1 MNILLEQEE
10 KPKAIIMAGGAGV
23 GKTFVT
29 DKFKK
34 AAESKGWVVLNP
46 DQYARNPDP
55 EQRLSLAAAASK
67 INKEVD
73 SLAKSKDKPNI
84 IWDTTANNPTKVK
97 ELQDAGY
104 DVLMIMVYAHPS
116 VAFEQNF
123 ARASKE
129 GEDSLPPYVVLK
141 TWADSYNDPHIENYQ
156 KMFGDNFIII
166 DNTSKPGTDNSK
178 IDAFNKAAQQGGKAL
193 EKHIGDIIG
202 SDPEYYS
209 STQMVSKPANL
220 SKEQQ
225 ADFNSKVQELG
236 LKLKEDDRE
245 AMEKLYQKYFEK
257 NNEAMPLRKVGRKN
271 GMEEVYKSYM
281 SKKVKKDAEKSKVY
295 NDISASIK
303 NIGKSFVSI
312 DDATS
317 KAMAH
322 IGQKKINELTQFLV
336 DSILNE
342 EEKPKRTVAIFA
354 GGFKPPTKGHLEV
367 VKKGVELAKKSPYG
381 ANIDEINIVVGGGV
395 RDGITQSQ
403 SKEIWELYARV
414 FQDQFPIINVI
425 AANPFD
431 YYKEY
436 LRKHPDDQVFVFIGS
451 REGNEGDQADVKF
464 RSEFVKNYSDNVV
477 PLHVPTA
484 AVTSGTEARKYF
496 RENDIEKFKNTL
508 PSGLTTGNVGE
519 IINILNDKSTNS
531 MRKPAPKATEPLTP
545 LNEGDPKKGTGK
557 KPKGSG
563 RRLYTDE
570 DPKDTVGIKFSTR
583 QDIVDTLNKKSFK
596 AKSHARQSQIINLIH
611 QRVRAAYG
619 RAKDPA
625 VKKRLKTGLDY
636 ITSKKEASKKKTQR
650 LKKQK
655 SKNENIDPKS
665 QSKHKGKAAPFGSAY
680 EPVDEGDTYE
690 KMAAKGKK
698 AGSLKQ
704 GTVRKRLKIPKDKK
718 IPLSL
723 INKELSR
730 LKKMDK
736 DKDKKGVQL
745 GDKNQKYYKALQ
757 LSKTLKTTTNVNE
770 SENKEYFNFQI
781 RIKNDSYD
789 DLGTTFNNMD
799 GRIQKS
805 STSKDGNPLIFNYR
819 NVPSLVKAAFKAKND
834 NSEILIYND
843 EGKGKVYP
851 LTIENIKLIKRPTSL
866 NENATY
872 TNHIDYKQQI
882 KDLTKHM
889 IKKGMN
895 ILPLPR
901 VIFKH
906 SDVENASQ
914 FLGKTAYYSPS
925 DMTVVLYT
933 EGRHPKD
940 IVRSF
945 AHEMIHHIQNLEDRL
960 HDISTTNT
968 MEDDHLND
976 IEREAYTRGNM
987 VFRNWTDNMDGE
999 EVSSLNENIAP
1010 IKNLKVYHSTDSK
1023 FEDFS
1028 LDYAW
1033 DGFWFTND
1041 LDSLKNKTAGASG
1054 GKYILT
1060 RYITLKNP
1068 ASWDEYDK
1076 YSVGELINKGYDG
1089 VFLPDEGRADYL
1101 VFDPKSISK
1110 GNEEVSSLDEAI
1122 VGEKIECD
1130 NCGWSWNIVDG
1141 GDDLYMCHKCGH
1153 DNEPK
1158 NRDPFGLKAFA
1169 RELME
1174 DFK

>member
-1 MNILLEQEE
+1 MMGLINLREQEE

-34 AAESKGWVVLNP
+34 AAKDKGWVVLNP

-73 SLAKSKDKPNI
+73 SLAKSEDKPNI

-178 IDAFNKAAQQGGKAL
+178 IDAFNKTAQQGGKAL
-193 EKHIGDIIG
+193 EKHIEGIIT

-220 SKEQQ
+220 SKDQQ
-225 ADFNSKVQELG
+225 DDFDSKAQQLG
-236 LKLKEDDRE
+236 LKLEEDDRE

-281 SKKVKKDAEKSKVY
+281 SKKVKKDAEKDRVY

-303 NIGKSFVSI
+303 NIGKSFSSI

-322 IGQKKINELTQFLV
+322 IGQKKINELTQFLI

-367 VKKGVELAKKSPYG
+367 VKKGIELAKDDHG
-381 ANIDEINIVVGGGV
+381 ANVDEIDIVVGGGV

-431 YYKEY
+431 YYKDY

-451 REGNEGDQADVKF
+451 REGNEDDQADVKF

-496 RENDIEKFKNTL
+496 KENDIEKFKNTL
-508 PSGLTTGNVGE
+508 PTGLTVGNVGE
-519 IINILNDKSTNS
+519 IINILNNKSTNS
-531 MRKPAPKATEPLTP
+531 MRKPALKATEPLTP
-545 LNEGDPKKGTGK
+545 LNEGDPKKGKGK

-636 ITSKKEASKKKTQR
+636 ITDKKEASKKKTQR
-650 LKKQK
+650 LKK
-655 SKNENIDPKS
+655 
-665 QSKHKGKAAPFGSAY
+665 
-680 EPVDEGDTYE
+680 
-690 KMAAKGKK
+690 KK
-698 AGSLKQ
+698 
-704 GTVRKRLKIPKDKK
+704 
-718 IPLSL
+718 
-723 INKELSR
+723 
-730 LKKMDK
+730 
-736 DKDKKGVQL
+736 
-745 GDKNQKYYKALQ
+745 
-757 LSKTLKTTTNVNE
+757 
-770 SENKEYFNFQI
+770 
-781 RIKNDSYD
+781 
-789 DLGTTFNNMD
+789 
-799 GRIQKS
+799 
-805 STSKDGNPLIFNYR
+805 
-819 NVPSLVKAAFKAKND
+819 
-834 NSEILIYND
+834 
-843 EGKGKVYP
+843 
-851 LTIENIKLIKRPTSL
+851 L

-872 TNHIDYKQQI
+872 SSKIDYKQQI

-906 SDVENASQ
+906 GDQENASQ

-940 IVRSF
+940 IARSF
-945 AHEMIHHIQNLEDRL
+945 AHEMIHHIQNLEGRL
-960 HDISTTNT
+960 GGINTTNT
-968 MEDDHLND
+968 NQDDNLND

-999 EVSSLNENIAP
+999 EVSSLNEGPQFGVLYHFTEFLLDVLDDNMLRGP
-1010 IKNLKVYHSTDSK
+1010 ISLTRSKDSFVTEWLGDQPYFILDKDKLRTKYKIRPYKDTSDDPDYEPISYYDEMEEVIDTNVTNLS
-1023 FEDFS
+1023 
-1028 LDYAW
+1028 
-1033 DGFWFTND
+1033 
-1041 LDSLKNKTAGASG
+1041 
-1054 GKYILT
+1054 KYI
-1060 RYITLKNP
+1060 IK
-1068 ASWDEYDK
+1068 
-1076 YSVGELINKGYDG
+1076 V
-1089 VFLPDEGRADYL
+1089 VLPE
-1101 VFDPKSISK
+1101 P
-1110 GNEEVSSLDEAI
+1110 NEEYEDALKEKGIPYEIDKPLNEAI

-1130 NCGWSWNIVDG
+1130 NCGWNWNIVDG
-1141 GDDLYMCHKCGH
+1141 GDDLFICHKCGH
-1153 DNEPK
+1153 DNEPE
-1158 NRDPFGLKAFA
+1158 NGDPFGLKAFA

-1174 DFK
+1174 DFNIEDIKPPTKSLEEQERVRIFNPNCGCDKT